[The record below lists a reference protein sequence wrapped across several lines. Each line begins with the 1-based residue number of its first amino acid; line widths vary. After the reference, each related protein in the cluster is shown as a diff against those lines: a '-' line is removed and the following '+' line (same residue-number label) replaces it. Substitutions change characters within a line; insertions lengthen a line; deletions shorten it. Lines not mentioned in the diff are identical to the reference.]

1 MKFVIQCVSEASCTV
16 EGRVTGAI
24 ERGYLILVGISDSD
38 TEETADR
45 MLKKTAGLRVF
56 PDENGKT
63 NLSLADIEGSVL
75 LISQFTLYADCRKG
89 NRPSF
94 VKAGKP
100 EHAERLYRYLL
111 DACRREG
118 IGKTVEEGVF
128 GADMQIALVNEGP
141 FTLCSIPMNCN
152 ADKFKKIIDSGRQNR
167 YTLFV
172 LVIGLSPNGKAT
184 DSDSVIL
191 KVRILLAQRAKPSRS
206 ARFFL
211 YLLF

>member
-38 TEETADR
+38 TEETAER

-94 VKAGKP
+94 VKAVKP

-111 DACRREG
+111 ARCRREG
-118 IGKTVEEGVF
+118 IVEEGVF

-141 FTLCSIPMNCN
+141 FTL
-152 ADKFKKIIDSGRQNR
+152 
-167 YTLFV
+167 V
-172 LVIGLSPNGKAT
+172 L
-184 DSDSVIL
+184 DSDEL
-191 KVRILLAQRAKPSRS
+191 QRR
-206 ARFFL
+206 
-211 YLLF
+211 

>member
-1 MKFVIQCVSEASCTV
+1 MRFVLQCVSQASCTV

-24 ERGYLILVGISDSD
+24 ERGYLILVGIADSD

-45 MLKKTAGLRVF
+45 MLKKVAGLRIF

-63 NLSLADIEGSVL
+63 NLSLAEIGGSIL

-111 DACRREG
+111 ERCRREG
-118 IGKTVEEGVF
+118 IGKAVEEGVF
-128 GADMQIALVNEGP
+128 GADMKIALVNEGP
-141 FTLCSIPMNCN
+141 FTL
-152 ADKFKKIIDSGRQNR
+152 
-167 YTLFV
+167 V
-172 LVIGLSPNGKAT
+172 L
-184 DSDSVIL
+184 DSDEL
-191 KVRILLAQRAKPSRS
+191 QRR
-206 ARFFL
+206 
-211 YLLF
+211 

>member
-1 MKFVIQCVSEASCTV
+1 MKFVIQCVSRASCTV

-38 TEETADR
+38 TEETAER

-111 DACRREG
+111 DTCRRDG
-118 IGKTVEEGVF
+118 IGKTVEEGVDAALAA
-128 GADMQIALVNEGP
+128 GADIVV
-141 FTLCSIPMNCN
+141 LCSSDDEYAEYAIPAFKYLNGRAMFVVAGAPACMEDLKAAGIENFVHIKCN
-152 ADKFKKIIDSGRQNR
+152 VLD
-167 YTLFV
+167 TLKEYNQK
-172 LVIGLSPNGKAT
+172 LGI
-184 DSDSVIL
+184 
-191 KVRILLAQRAKPSRS
+191 
-206 ARFFL
+206 
-211 YLLF
+211 

>member
-1 MKFVIQCVSEASCTV
+1 MRFVLQCVSQASCTV

-24 ERGYLILVGISDSD
+24 ERGYLILAGIADSD

-45 MLKKTAGLRVF
+45 MLKKVAGLRIF

-63 NLSLADIEGSVL
+63 NLSLAEIGGSIL

-100 EHAERLYRYLL
+100 DHAERLYRYLL
-111 DACRREG
+111 ERCRREG

-128 GADMQIALVNEGP
+128 GADMKIALVNEGP
-141 FTLCSIPMNCN
+141 FTLVL
-152 ADKFKKIIDSGRQNR
+152 DSEE
-167 YTLFV
+167 
-172 LVIGLSPNGKAT
+172 
-184 DSDSVIL
+184 
-191 KVRILLAQRAKPSRS
+191 LLRK
-206 ARFFL
+206 
-211 YLLF
+211 

>member
-1 MKFVIQCVSEASCTV
+1 MRFVLQCVSQASCTV

-24 ERGYLILVGISDSD
+24 ERGYLILAGISDSD

-45 MLKKTAGLRVF
+45 MLKKVAGLRIF

-63 NLSLADIEGSVL
+63 NLSLAEIGGSIL

-111 DACRREG
+111 ERCRREG
-118 IGKTVEEGVF
+118 IGKAVEEGVF
-128 GADMQIALVNEGP
+128 GADMKIALVNEGP
-141 FTLCSIPMNCN
+141 FTLVL
-152 ADKFKKIIDSGRQNR
+152 DSEE
-167 YTLFV
+167 
-172 LVIGLSPNGKAT
+172 
-184 DSDSVIL
+184 
-191 KVRILLAQRAKPSRS
+191 LLRK
-206 ARFFL
+206 
-211 YLLF
+211 

>member
-1 MKFVIQCVSEASCTV
+1 MRFVLQCVSQASCTV

-24 ERGYLILVGISDSD
+24 ERGYLILVGIADSD

-45 MLKKTAGLRVF
+45 MLKKVAGLRIF

-63 NLSLADIEGSVL
+63 NLSLAEIGGSIL

-111 DACRREG
+111 ERCRREG

-128 GADMQIALVNEGP
+128 GADMKIALVNEGP
-141 FTLCSIPMNCN
+141 FTLVL
-152 ADKFKKIIDSGRQNR
+152 DSEE
-167 YTLFV
+167 
-172 LVIGLSPNGKAT
+172 
-184 DSDSVIL
+184 
-191 KVRILLAQRAKPSRS
+191 LLRK
-206 ARFFL
+206 
-211 YLLF
+211 

>member
-1 MKFVIQCVSEASCTV
+1 MRFVLQCVSQASCTV

-45 MLKKTAGLRVF
+45 MLKKVAGLRIF

-63 NLSLADIEGSVL
+63 NLSLAEIGGSIL

-111 DACRREG
+111 ERCRREG

-128 GADMQIALVNEGP
+128 GADMKIALVNEGP
-141 FTLCSIPMNCN
+141 FTLVL
-152 ADKFKKIIDSGRQNR
+152 DSEE
-167 YTLFV
+167 
-172 LVIGLSPNGKAT
+172 
-184 DSDSVIL
+184 
-191 KVRILLAQRAKPSRS
+191 LLRK
-206 ARFFL
+206 
-211 YLLF
+211 

>member
-1 MKFVIQCVSEASCTV
+1 MRFVLQCVSQASCTV

-24 ERGYLILVGISDSD
+24 ERGYLILAGISDSD

-45 MLKKTAGLRVF
+45 MLKKVAGLRIF

-63 NLSLADIEGSVL
+63 NLSLAEIGGSIL

-111 DACRREG
+111 ERCRREG

-128 GADMQIALVNEGP
+128 GADMKIALVNEGP
-141 FTLCSIPMNCN
+141 FTLVL
-152 ADKFKKIIDSGRQNR
+152 DSEE
-167 YTLFV
+167 
-172 LVIGLSPNGKAT
+172 
-184 DSDSVIL
+184 
-191 KVRILLAQRAKPSRS
+191 LLRK
-206 ARFFL
+206 
-211 YLLF
+211 

>member
-1 MKFVIQCVSEASCTV
+1 MRFVLQCVSQASCTV

-24 ERGYLILVGISDSD
+24 ERGYLILVGIADSD

-45 MLKKTAGLRVF
+45 MLKKVAGLRIF

-63 NLSLADIEGSVL
+63 NLSLAEIGGSIL

-111 DACRREG
+111 ERCRREG
-118 IGKTVEEGVF
+118 IGKAVEEGVF
-128 GADMQIALVNEGP
+128 GADMKISLVNEGP
-141 FTLCSIPMNCN
+141 FTLVL
-152 ADKFKKIIDSGRQNR
+152 DSEE
-167 YTLFV
+167 
-172 LVIGLSPNGKAT
+172 
-184 DSDSVIL
+184 
-191 KVRILLAQRAKPSRS
+191 LLRK
-206 ARFFL
+206 
-211 YLLF
+211 

>member
-1 MKFVIQCVSEASCTV
+1 MRFVLQCVSQASCTV

-24 ERGYLILVGISDSD
+24 ERGYLILVGIADSD

-45 MLKKTAGLRVF
+45 MLKKVAGLRIF

-63 NLSLADIEGSVL
+63 NLSLAEIGGSIL

-100 EHAERLYRYLL
+100 DHAERLYRYLL
-111 DACRREG
+111 ERCRREG

-128 GADMQIALVNEGP
+128 GADMKISLVNEGP
-141 FTLCSIPMNCN
+141 FTLVL
-152 ADKFKKIIDSGRQNR
+152 DSEE
-167 YTLFV
+167 
-172 LVIGLSPNGKAT
+172 
-184 DSDSVIL
+184 
-191 KVRILLAQRAKPSRS
+191 LLRK
-206 ARFFL
+206 
-211 YLLF
+211 

>member
-1 MKFVIQCVSEASCTV
+1 MRFVLQCVSQASCTV
-16 EGRVTGAI
+16 EGRVTGVI

-38 TEETADR
+38 TEETAAR
-45 MLKKTAGLRVF
+45 MLRKVAGLRIF

-63 NLSLADIEGSVL
+63 NLSLAEIGGSVL

-111 DACRREG
+111 NTCRREG

-128 GADMQIALVNEGP
+128 GADMKIALVNEGP
-141 FTLCSIPMNCN
+141 FTLVL
-152 ADKFKKIIDSGRQNR
+152 DSEE
-167 YTLFV
+167 
-172 LVIGLSPNGKAT
+172 
-184 DSDSVIL
+184 
-191 KVRILLAQRAKPSRS
+191 LLRK
-206 ARFFL
+206 
-211 YLLF
+211 

>member
-1 MKFVIQCVSEASCTV
+1 MRFVLHCVSQASCTV

-24 ERGYLILVGISDSD
+24 ERGYLILAGISDSD

-45 MLKKTAGLRVF
+45 MLKKVAGLRIF

-63 NLSLADIEGSVL
+63 NLSLAEIGGSIL

-111 DACRREG
+111 ERCRREG

-128 GADMQIALVNEGP
+128 GADMKIALVNEGP
-141 FTLCSIPMNCN
+141 FTLVL
-152 ADKFKKIIDSGRQNR
+152 DSEE
-167 YTLFV
+167 
-172 LVIGLSPNGKAT
+172 
-184 DSDSVIL
+184 
-191 KVRILLAQRAKPSRS
+191 LLRK
-206 ARFFL
+206 
-211 YLLF
+211 

>member
-1 MKFVIQCVSEASCTV
+1 MRFVLQCVSQASCTV

-24 ERGYLILVGISDSD
+24 ERGYLILVGIADSD

-45 MLKKTAGLRVF
+45 MLKKVAGLRIF

-63 NLSLADIEGSVL
+63 NLSLAEIGGSIL

-111 DACRREG
+111 ERCRREG

-128 GADMQIALVNEGP
+128 GADMKIALVNEGP
-141 FTLCSIPMNCN
+141 FTLVL
-152 ADKFKKIIDSGRQNR
+152 DSEEQLR
-167 YTLFV
+167 
-172 LVIGLSPNGKAT
+172 K
-184 DSDSVIL
+184 
-191 KVRILLAQRAKPSRS
+191 
-206 ARFFL
+206 
-211 YLLF
+211 

>member
-1 MKFVIQCVSEASCTV
+1 MRFVLQCVSQASCTV

-24 ERGYLILVGISDSD
+24 ENGYLILAGISDSD

-45 MLKKTAGLRVF
+45 MLKKVAGLRVF

-63 NLSLADIEGSVL
+63 NLSLAEIGGSIL

-111 DACRREG
+111 DTCHREG

-128 GADMQIALVNEGP
+128 GADMKIALVNEGP
-141 FTLCSIPMNCN
+141 FTLVL
-152 ADKFKKIIDSGRQNR
+152 DSEE
-167 YTLFV
+167 
-172 LVIGLSPNGKAT
+172 
-184 DSDSVIL
+184 
-191 KVRILLAQRAKPSRS
+191 LLRK
-206 ARFFL
+206 
-211 YLLF
+211 

>member
-16 EGRVTGAI
+16 GGRVTGAI

-38 TEETADR
+38 TEETAER

-100 EHAERLYRYLL
+100 EHAERLYRYL
-111 DACRREG
+111 
-118 IGKTVEEGVF
+118 
-128 GADMQIALVNEGP
+128 
-141 FTLCSIPMNCN
+141 
-152 ADKFKKIIDSGRQNR
+152 
-167 YTLFV
+167 
-172 LVIGLSPNGKAT
+172 VIGLSPNGKAT

-191 KVRILLAQRAKPSRS
+191 KVRILLAQRAKPSRT
-206 ARFFL
+206 ARFFCICYFDRYAAMIDTVYCFKAL
-211 YLLF
+211 KFRF

>member
-1 MKFVIQCVSEASCTV
+1 MRFVLQCVSQASCTV

-45 MLKKTAGLRVF
+45 MLKKVAGLRIF

-63 NLSLADIEGSVL
+63 NLSLAEIGGSIL

-111 DACRREG
+111 ERCRREG

-128 GADMQIALVNEGP
+128 GADMKISLVNEGP
-141 FTLCSIPMNCN
+141 FTLVL
-152 ADKFKKIIDSGRQNR
+152 DSEE
-167 YTLFV
+167 
-172 LVIGLSPNGKAT
+172 
-184 DSDSVIL
+184 
-191 KVRILLAQRAKPSRS
+191 LLRK
-206 ARFFL
+206 
-211 YLLF
+211 

>member
-1 MKFVIQCVSEASCTV
+1 MRFVLQCVSQASCTV

-24 ERGYLILVGISDSD
+24 ERGYLILVGIADSD

-45 MLKKTAGLRVF
+45 MLKKVAGLRIF

-63 NLSLADIEGSVL
+63 NLSLAEIGGSVL

-111 DACRREG
+111 NTCRGEG

-128 GADMQIALVNEGP
+128 GADMKIALVNEGP
-141 FTLCSIPMNCN
+141 FTLVL
-152 ADKFKKIIDSGRQNR
+152 DSEE
-167 YTLFV
+167 
-172 LVIGLSPNGKAT
+172 
-184 DSDSVIL
+184 
-191 KVRILLAQRAKPSRS
+191 LLRK
-206 ARFFL
+206 
-211 YLLF
+211 

>member
-1 MKFVIQCVSEASCTV
+1 MRFVLQCVSQASCTV

-24 ERGYLILVGISDSD
+24 ERGYLILVGIADSD

-45 MLKKTAGLRVF
+45 MLKKVAGLRIF

-63 NLSLADIEGSVL
+63 NLSLAEIGGSIL

-111 DACRREG
+111 ETCRREG

-141 FTLCSIPMNCN
+141 FTLVL
-152 ADKFKKIIDSGRQNR
+152 DSEE
-167 YTLFV
+167 
-172 LVIGLSPNGKAT
+172 
-184 DSDSVIL
+184 
-191 KVRILLAQRAKPSRS
+191 LLRK
-206 ARFFL
+206 
-211 YLLF
+211 

>member
-1 MKFVIQCVSEASCTV
+1 MRFVLQCVSQASCTV

-24 ERGYLILVGISDSD
+24 ERGYLILAGISDSD

-45 MLKKTAGLRVF
+45 MLKKVAGLRIF

-63 NLSLADIEGSVL
+63 NLSLAEIGGSIL

-111 DACRREG
+111 ERCRREG

-128 GADMQIALVNEGP
+128 GADMKIALVNEGP
-141 FTLCSIPMNCN
+141 FTLVL
-152 ADKFKKIIDSGRQNR
+152 DSEE
-167 YTLFV
+167 
-172 LVIGLSPNGKAT
+172 
-184 DSDSVIL
+184 
-191 KVRILLAQRAKPSRS
+191 LLHK
-206 ARFFL
+206 
-211 YLLF
+211 

>member
-1 MKFVIQCVSEASCTV
+1 MRFVLQCVSQASCTV

-24 ERGYLILVGISDSD
+24 ENGYLILVGISDSD

-45 MLKKTAGLRVF
+45 MLKKVAGLRIF

-63 NLSLADIEGSVL
+63 NLSLAEIGGSIL

-111 DACRREG
+111 DTRRREG

-128 GADMQIALVNEGP
+128 GADMKIALVNEGP
-141 FTLCSIPMNCN
+141 FTLVL
-152 ADKFKKIIDSGRQNR
+152 DSEE
-167 YTLFV
+167 
-172 LVIGLSPNGKAT
+172 
-184 DSDSVIL
+184 
-191 KVRILLAQRAKPSRS
+191 LLRK
-206 ARFFL
+206 
-211 YLLF
+211 

>member
-1 MKFVIQCVSEASCTV
+1 MRFVLQCVSQASCTV

-24 ERGYLILVGISDSD
+24 ERGYLILAGIADSD

-45 MLKKTAGLRVF
+45 MLKKVAGLRIF

-63 NLSLADIEGSVL
+63 NLSLAEIGGSIL

-111 DACRREG
+111 ERCRREG

-128 GADMQIALVNEGP
+128 GADMKISLVNEGP
-141 FTLCSIPMNCN
+141 FTRVL
-152 ADKFKKIIDSGRQNR
+152 DSEE
-167 YTLFV
+167 
-172 LVIGLSPNGKAT
+172 
-184 DSDSVIL
+184 
-191 KVRILLAQRAKPSRS
+191 LLRK
-206 ARFFL
+206 
-211 YLLF
+211 

>member
-1 MKFVIQCVSEASCTV
+1 MRFVLQCVSQASCTV

-24 ERGYLILVGISDSD
+24 ERGYLILAGIADSD

-45 MLKKTAGLRVF
+45 MLKKVAGLRIF

-63 NLSLADIEGSVL
+63 NLSLAEIGGSIL

-111 DACRREG
+111 ERCRREG

-128 GADMQIALVNEGP
+128 GADMKISLVNEGP
-141 FTLCSIPMNCN
+141 FTLVL
-152 ADKFKKIIDSGRQNR
+152 DSEE
-167 YTLFV
+167 
-172 LVIGLSPNGKAT
+172 
-184 DSDSVIL
+184 
-191 KVRILLAQRAKPSRS
+191 LLRK
-206 ARFFL
+206 
-211 YLLF
+211 